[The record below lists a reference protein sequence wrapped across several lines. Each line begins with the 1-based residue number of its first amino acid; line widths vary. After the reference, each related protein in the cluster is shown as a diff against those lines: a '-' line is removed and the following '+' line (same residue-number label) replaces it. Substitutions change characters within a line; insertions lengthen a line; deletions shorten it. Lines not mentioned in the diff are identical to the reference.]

1 MKAWFTTQMRLKKK
15 HKIMK
20 IIFKLII
27 LISFF
32 ISLEVNSKENFF
44 DEAKKNFDLNKIEE
58 SKFLFQRNIVYN
70 PKDAKSYLYLA
81 KIYNIEENEKEEEK
95 NLNTTLLL
103 ESKNEEAMYMLINI
117 HLKRSNYSKVKDL
130 KKDFSL
136 ICEKLCKKIVI
147 IDESLKNIEPQNES

>member
-1 MKAWFTTQMRLKKK
+1 MRLKKK

-20 IIFKLII
+20 IVFKLII

-147 IDESLKNIEPQNES
+147 IDENLKNIEPQNES

>member
-1 MKAWFTTQMRLKKK
+1 MRLKKK

-32 ISLEVNSKENFF
+32 INLEVYSKENFF

-130 KKDFSL
+130 KKIFH
-136 ICEKLCKKIVI
+136 
-147 IDESLKNIEPQNES
+147 

>member
-1 MKAWFTTQMRLKKK
+1 MRLKKK
-15 HKIMK
+15 NKIMK

-130 KKDFSL
+130 KKDFLL
-136 ICEKLCKKIVI
+136 ICEKLCEKIVS
-147 IDESLKNIEPQNES
+147 IDERLKNIEPKNES

>member
-1 MKAWFTTQMRLKKK
+1 MRLKKK
-15 HKIMK
+15 NKIMK

-136 ICEKLCKKIVI
+136 ICEKLCKKIVT

>member
-1 MKAWFTTQMRLKKK
+1 MRLKKK

-95 NLNTTLLL
+95 KLNTTLLL

-136 ICEKLCKKIVI
+136 ICEKLCKKIVT

>member
-1 MKAWFTTQMRLKKK
+1 MRLKKK

-136 ICEKLCKKIVI
+136 ICEKLCKKIVT